1 MATAE
6 GGRFASLSDGD
17 IEKILDDRDSKNTK
31 NVIKVAVKALNDY
44 LSEKSGEFS
53 SVNDLDKADAGDLCS
68 TLRKFYGEIRKTD
81 GSCYA
86 KKSLITLR
94 FGLQKHFLKSREE
107 DIINNDQYQQANE
120 LFKAVLVQLKKEG
133 LGEIKHKDSITP
145 EDLNKLYESDSFS
158 KDNPESL
165 QHRVLFEYLY
175 YYCNRGR
182 ENVRE
187 VQKDDFVIKTDARGR
202 RYITIHRKRQTENH
216 RGDDFTDT
224 DDKAGRVYEKPGK
237 KSLVFS

>member
-68 TLRKFYGEIRKTD
+68 TQKFLWRDSK

-94 FGLQKHFLKSREE
+94 FVLQKHFLKTREE
-107 DIINNDQYQQANE
+107 DIINNDQYQQANK

-133 LGEIKHKDSITP
+133 LSEIKHKDSITP

-165 QHRVLFEYLY
+165 QHRVFFKYLY

-187 VQKDDFVIKTDARGR
+187 VQKDYFVIK
-202 RYITIHRKRQTENH
+202 N
-216 RGDDFTDT
+216 
-224 DDKAGRVYEKPGK
+224 
-237 KSLVFS
+237 